1 VRRGVS
7 ERWSSTR
14 WAPAAR
20 TSWRLLTQLYS
31 IYLLAGHVGM
41 RPVAARRPVGPVKE
55 CLGTAHQC
63 RAHEDPCRH
72 TLCRHR
78 GPRVPVRSGCHVNN
92 WAQTA
97 PGGARPMMSYDA
109 AASLRAVCLAQ
120 ADVESRAACLC
131 ARKSSGGEQDET
143 TQDDRER
150 VRILPV
156 ASTYPHFVNY
166 RGRCTRVAMCRAQRS
181 PRRWPHT
188 WHPSPQP
195 HRATTRRRHSCCVQR
210 WSMYPTASRT
220 RSAGCRRA
228 AELRIRWGRPH
239 LLMAKRTLP
248 LRTASFMLRG
258 ERARDPGRC
267 D

>member
-20 TSWRLLTQLYS
+20 TSWRWLTQLYS

-97 PGGARPMMSYDA
+97 PRRCEAHDELRRSSEPARRLPGAGGRGITSGLPVCAQVVGRRAGRDDPGRPRAGAYSTSSQHVPAFCELPWAVHPRCHVPCSTQPAQVAAHMASFTA
-109 AASLRAVCLAQ
+109 AASSDDAQKAQLLRAALEHVSYGIQDALGGMPARGGAAHQMGPPPSTDGQ
-120 ADVESRAACLC
+120 AHSPAPHSELHAA
-131 ARKSSGGEQDET
+131 R
-143 TQDDRER
+143 
-150 VRILPV
+150 
-156 ASTYPHFVNY
+156 
-166 RGRCTRVAMCRAQRS
+166 
-181 PRRWPHT
+181 
-188 WHPSPQP
+188 
-195 HRATTRRRHSCCVQR
+195 
-210 WSMYPTASRT
+210 
-220 RSAGCRRA
+220 
-228 AELRIRWGRPH
+228 
-239 LLMAKRTLP
+239 
-248 LRTASFMLRG
+248 
-258 ERARDPGRC
+258 
-267 D
+267 